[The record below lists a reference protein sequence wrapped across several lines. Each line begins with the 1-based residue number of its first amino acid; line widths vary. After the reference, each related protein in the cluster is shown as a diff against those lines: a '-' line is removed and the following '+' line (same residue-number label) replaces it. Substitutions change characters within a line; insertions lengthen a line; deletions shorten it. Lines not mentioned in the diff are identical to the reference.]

1 MTTNPLIAFFGVVVD
16 RRAWLGLIYLAFAFP
31 LGLAYF
37 IYLVVGWSLG
47 VGTLIIWVGALILL
61 AVIALSFALSLL
73 ERQQTI
79 WLLETP
85 VGPTWSHSL
94 EGLGFWRRLGEL
106 LKNRVTWTG
115 MLFQLIKFPFGVAAF
130 VFLVTTFALGGALL
144 VAPFYYRWSPLEFDF
159 LYAYWSADTLWE
171 ALLCSLIGL
180 LLLIVGLHIVKG
192 VSWLW
197 GRLAA
202 LMLGRKLEEE
212 SVPPISAQ
220 PQPA

>member
-1 MTTNPLIAFFGVVVD
+1 MGTNPLTAFFGVVAD

-31 LGLAYF
+31 LGLLYF

-47 VGTLIIWVGALILL
+47 VGTLILWVGAVILL

-73 ERQQTI
+73 ERQQAI
-79 WLLETP
+79 WLLDTP
-85 VGPTWSHSL
+85 VGPAWSHSL

-115 MLFQLIKFPFGVAAF
+115 MLFQLLKFPFGLAAF

-144 VAPFYYRWSPLEFDF
+144 AAPIYYRWSPLEFD
-159 LYAYWSADTLWE
+159 LYYAYWSADTLAE
-171 ALLCSLIGL
+171 ALLCSLAGL
-180 LLLIVGLHIVKG
+180 LLLVVSLHVVKG
-192 VSWLW
+192 VSWVW

-202 LMLGRKLEEE
+202 LMLGWKRGNEGA
-212 SVPPISAQ
+212 SPVSAE
-220 PQPA
+220 PRAA